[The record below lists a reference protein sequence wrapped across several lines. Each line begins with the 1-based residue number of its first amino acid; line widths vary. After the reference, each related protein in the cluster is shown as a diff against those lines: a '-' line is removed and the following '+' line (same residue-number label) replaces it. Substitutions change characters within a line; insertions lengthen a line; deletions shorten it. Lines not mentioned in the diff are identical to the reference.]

1 MSHTENDSHNLLR
14 RILGEE
20 EAGDILAQVQAR
32 QSDQQLLAA
41 AGIDAEA
48 MLTRATAQITLAEQ
62 LAEHGV
68 TPPRTI
74 EHLTDDEFQALSN
87 EDLEHYLAGYGIDID
102 ALLARTEQLIE
113 DQAPQ
118 PAANWL
124 TKLGGFLP
132 RWPTGPA
139 LGAAVSAVLA
149 LGVGIT
155 VLRMLPPEKPP
166 VATASVPAKPE
177 AVTLARSATVN
188 GKPAAPGADLDS
200 APAAA
205 SSEVASLL
213 TDKSTAVQL
222 ASATA
227 ESIRKDESLKRQEM
241 AMESK
246 AVMEQETVMRAAEE
260 KKKMADAS
268 NPPETLLALT
278 EQPAPAQRA
287 LAQTVLAETEPAPP
301 SPAAAREKV
310 TASVET
316 AAPSPAAAL
325 KVDLKK
331 PLDDAAWA
339 VTSTAPVTAAPAA
352 QITEFIFGPG
362 DTLSHGMASSGLPT
376 KLWAA
381 LAERVGN
388 DFRPGD
394 KAIFYFE
401 NDQFEQ
407 LVIIRRKKERTT
419 VTADL
424 KTNTVPVGTTTTI
437 EITGKIQTSLYVA
450 LEEKLNAAVAQR
462 ISWLLQSRDVPL
474 TTLPKGSTFSVR
486 IEQITGPDGE
496 TLRFGAI
503 KNVQL
508 DAGHKGNFTVGKLSD
523 VDT

>member
-166 VATASVPAKPE
+166 VATASLPAKPE

-287 LAQTVLAETEPAPP
+287 LAQTVLAETEPAP
-301 SPAAAREKV
+301 
-310 TASVET
+310 
-316 AAPSPAAAL
+316 PSPAAAL

>member
-1 MSHTENDSHNLLR
+1 MSHTENDSHDLLR

-20 EAGDILAQVQAR
+20 EAGDILTQVQAR

-149 LGVGIT
+149 LGIGIT

-188 GKPAAPGADLDS
+188 GKPAAPGVDLDS

-301 SPAAAREKV
+301 SPAAA
-310 TASVET
+310 
-316 AAPSPAAAL
+316 L

-362 DTLSHGMASSGLPT
+362 DTLSHSMAQSGLPVE
-376 KLWAA
+376 LWAK
-381 LAERVGN
+381 LAERVGSN
-388 DFRPGD
+388 FHPGD
-394 KAIFYFE
+394 KAIIYFE
-401 NDQFEQ
+401 NDEFEQ
-407 LVIIRRKKERTT
+407 LVVIRRKKERTT

-424 KTNTVPVGTTTTI
+424 KTNTVAVGTTTTI
-437 EITGKIQTSLYVA
+437 EVTGEIQTSLYVA
-450 LEEKLNAAVAQR
+450 LEEKLNAKVAQR
-462 ISWLLQSRDVPL
+462 IAWLLQSRDVPL

-486 IEQITGPDGE
+486 IEQITGADGE
-496 TLRFGAI
+496 TLRYGQI
-503 KNVQL
+503 SSVQL

>member
-1 MSHTENDSHNLLR
+1 MSHTENDSHDLLR

-20 EAGDILAQVQAR
+20 EAGDILTQVQAR

-149 LGVGIT
+149 LGIGIT

-166 VATASVPAKPE
+166 VATASLPAKPE

-301 SPAAAREKV
+301 SPAAA
-310 TASVET
+310 
-316 AAPSPAAAL
+316 L

-339 VTSTAPVTAAPAA
+339 VTSTAPVTAAPGA

>member
-1 MSHTENDSHNLLR
+1 MSHTENDSHDLLR

-20 EAGDILAQVQAR
+20 EAGDILTQVQAR

-166 VATASVPAKPE
+166 VATASLPAKPE

-227 ESIRKDESLKRQEM
+227 KSIRKDERLKRKNEERNLQEIAM
-241 AMESK
+241 AQK
-246 AVMEQETVMRAAEE
+246 VVIKKHTEQKRISAAAET
-260 KKKMADAS
+260 S

-287 LAQTVLAETEPAPP
+287 LAQTVLAETEPAP
-301 SPAAAREKV
+301 
-310 TASVET
+310 
-316 AAPSPAAAL
+316 PSPAAAL

>member
-149 LGVGIT
+149 LGIGIT

-301 SPAAAREKV
+301 SPAAA
-310 TASVET
+310 
-316 AAPSPAAAL
+316 L

-362 DTLSHGMASSGLPT
+362 DTLSHSMAQSGLPVE
-376 KLWAA
+376 LWAK
-381 LAERVGN
+381 LAERVGSN
-388 DFRPGD
+388 FHPGD
-394 KAIFYFE
+394 KAIIYFE
-401 NDQFEQ
+401 NDEFEQ
-407 LVIIRRKKERTT
+407 LVVIRRKKERTT

-424 KTNTVPVGTTTTI
+424 KTNTVAVGTTTTI
-437 EITGKIQTSLYVA
+437 EVTGEIQTSLYVA
-450 LEEKLNAAVAQR
+450 LEEKLNAKVAQR
-462 ISWLLQSRDVPL
+462 IAWLLQSRDVPL

-486 IEQITGPDGE
+486 IEQITGADGE
-496 TLRFGAI
+496 TLRYGQI
-503 KNVQL
+503 SSVQL

>member
-139 LGAAVSAVLA
+139 LGVAVSAVLA
-149 LGVGIT
+149 LGIGIT

-166 VATASVPAKPE
+166 VATASLPAKPE

-188 GKPAAPGADLDS
+188 GKPAAPGVDLDS

-227 ESIRKDESLKRQEM
+227 KSIRKDESLKRQEM

-246 AVMEQETVMRAAEE
+246 AVMEQEAVMRAAEE

-301 SPAAAREKV
+301 SPAAA
-310 TASVET
+310 
-316 AAPSPAAAL
+316 L

-362 DTLSHGMASSGLPT
+362 DTLSHSMAQSGLPVE
-376 KLWAA
+376 LWAK
-381 LAERVGN
+381 LAERVGSN
-388 DFRPGD
+388 FHPGD
-394 KAIFYFE
+394 KAIIYFE
-401 NDQFEQ
+401 NDEFEQ
-407 LVIIRRKKERTT
+407 LVVIRRKKERTT

-424 KTNTVPVGTTTTI
+424 KTNTVAVGTTTTI
-437 EITGKIQTSLYVA
+437 EVTGEIQTSLYVA

-462 ISWLLQSRDVPL
+462 IAWLLQSRDVPL

-486 IEQITGPDGE
+486 IEQITGADGE
-496 TLRFGAI
+496 TLRYGQI
-503 KNVQL
+503 SSVQL
-508 DAGHKGNFTVGKLSD
+508 DAGGKGQFVVEGSGEIRA
-523 VDT
+523 

>member
-301 SPAAAREKV
+301 SPAAA
-310 TASVET
+310 
-316 AAPSPAAAL
+316 L

-362 DTLSHGMASSGLPT
+362 DTLSHSMAQSGLPVE
-376 KLWAA
+376 LWAK
-381 LAERVGN
+381 LAERVGSN
-388 DFRPGD
+388 FHPGD
-394 KAIFYFE
+394 KAIIYFE
-401 NDQFEQ
+401 NDEFEQ
-407 LVIIRRKKERTT
+407 LVVIRRKKERTT

-424 KTNTVPVGTTTTI
+424 KTNTVAVGTTTTI
-437 EITGKIQTSLYVA
+437 EVTGEIQTSLYVA
-450 LEEKLNAAVAQR
+450 LEEKLNAKVAQR
-462 ISWLLQSRDVPL
+462 IAWLLQSRDVPL

-486 IEQITGPDGE
+486 IEQITGADGE
-496 TLRFGAI
+496 TLRYGQI
-503 KNVQL
+503 SSVQL